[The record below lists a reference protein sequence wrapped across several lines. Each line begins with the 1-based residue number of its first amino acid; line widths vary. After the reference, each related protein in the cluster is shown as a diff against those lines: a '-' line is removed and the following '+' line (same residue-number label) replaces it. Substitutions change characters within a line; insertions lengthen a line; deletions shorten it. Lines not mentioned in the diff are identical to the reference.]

1 MAPLAAPLRFPRRL
15 ARGALA
21 VCGALFAAGAVA
33 ADLSSAVVG
42 SWRKVSHT
50 ATMSGT
56 TFDTHAALLK
66 QRPCADKIRYNVNQD
81 GTYRLD
87 ASASDCDDRYKSM
100 QQKLYAQTKWRVV
113 GDTVTVSATDFAVG
127 QSYKVSVS
135 GNRMTWVGTEDQGTV
150 VFQR

>member
-1 MAPLAAPLRFPRRL
+1 MTAIPASLRL
-15 ARGALA
+15 ARLFTGAA
-21 VCGALFAAGAVA
+21 FVVPGTLFAAGAVA
-33 ADLSSAVVG
+33 ADLSTAVVG
-42 SWRKVSHT
+42 SWRKVSHI

-56 TFDTHAALLK
+56 TFDSQAALLK
-66 QRPCADKIRYNVNQD
+66 QRPCADRIRYNVNAD

-87 ASASDCDDRYKSM
+87 ASASDCEDRYKST

-113 GDTVTVSATDFAVG
+113 GDTFTVSATDFAVG

>member
-1 MAPLAAPLRFPRRL
+1 MPSRAARRAPPPRPKEPMTAIPASLRIARLFTRAA
-15 ARGALA
+15 
-21 VCGALFAAGAVA
+21 
-33 ADLSSAVVG
+33 
-42 SWRKVSHT
+42 
-50 ATMSGT
+50 
-56 TFDTHAALLK
+56 FDSQAALLK
-66 QRPCADKIRYNVNQD
+66 QRPCADKIRYNVNAD

-87 ASASDCDDRYKSM
+87 ASASDCEDRYKST

-113 GDTVTVSATDFAVG
+113 GDTFTVSATDFAVG